1 MFSHILAYFSAELSD
16 IEMRLHLQ
24 LYFPSVVPTKASKA
38 SAFAFVVP
46 FYGQHLYRSF
56 QLMVSMLLPLWH

>member
-1 MFSHILAYFSAELSD
+1 MFSHMLAYFSAKLSD
-16 IEMRLHLQ
+16 IKMRLNLQ

-46 FYGQHLYRSF
+46 FYG
-56 QLMVSMLLPLWH
+56 

>member
-1 MFSHILAYFSAELSD
+1 MFSHMLAYFSAKLSD
-16 IEMRLHLQ
+16 IKMRLNLE

-46 FYGQHLYRSF
+46 FYG
-56 QLMVSMLLPLWH
+56 